1 MTHHPTVSVAI
12 ATYNRASMV
21 RQAVEA
27 ALAQTRPPLEVC
39 VSDDASTDATWPALS
54 DLAARDPRV
63 RVTRLER
70 NSGGVEN
77 WNHAIRQT
85 SGRYIAWCS
94 DDDRFLPEHL
104 AQSVAYLEAHP
115 ETGFVHSGFVDAIET
130 DRSSELAERP
140 LRFTTDTP
148 VDRHTLLPYLLRYYD
163 WPFHPSTIVMRRE
176 VWETAGPFD
185 PQYALADTDWF
196 VRAVERFPSAM
207 LACRGAINRRHPGN
221 WSNRVGSAKMQ
232 REIFEIVEGAIG
244 RIYADWPLH
253 RRAWKWVWRA
263 NVRLRL
269 LLTLRARVR
278 SGHSEAARAAWVQM
292 VEGTGLPLPRLLRR
306 AGDALVRRWSGNR
319 DPRFRDARQSVSPL

>member
-1 MTHHPTVSVAI
+1 MILPDVSVAI
-12 ATYNRASMV
+12 ATFNRASMV
-21 RQAVEA
+21 RQAIDA
-27 ALAQTRPPLEVC
+27 ALAQTHPPLEVC
-39 VSDDASTDATWPALS
+39 VSDDASTDGTWPALTAV
-54 DLAARDPRV
+54 AAQDPRV
-63 RVTRLER
+63 RVTRLPQ

-104 AQSVAYLEAHP
+104 AQSITYLETHP

-130 DRSSELAERP
+130 GHSSEQVDRP
-140 LRFTTDTP
+140 LRFASDTP

-176 VWETAGPFD
+176 VWQETGPFD
-185 PQYALADTDWF
+185 PKFALADTDWF
-196 VRAVERFPSAM
+196 VRAVERFPAAM

-232 REIFEIVEGAIG
+232 REIFEIVEGAID
-244 RIYADWPLH
+244 RIYAGWPLH
-253 RRAWKWVWRA
+253 RQIWKWLWRT

-269 LLTLRARVR
+269 LLTIRARVR
-278 SGHSEAARAAWVQM
+278 SGHADAARAAWEQM
-292 VEGTGLPLPRLLRR
+292 VDGTSLPFPSLLRR
-306 AGDALVRRWSGNR
+306 CGNSLIRRLAGNR
-319 DPRFRDARQSVSPL
+319 GPQFRDARHSVSPL